1 MHHLR
6 LFLFP
11 GSTKL
16 FNKSHPS
23 GDLLVTC
30 LAAKTT
36 GHQKAYKSLSANMFD
51 E

>member
-6 LFLFP
+6 RFLFP
-11 GSTKL
+11 GTSKI

-30 LAAKTT
+30 QASNAT
-36 GHQKAYKSLSANMFD
+36 GHQKAYKSLLVNMFNS
-51 E
+51 

>member
-6 LFLFP
+6 RFLFL
-11 GSTKL
+11 GNSKL
-16 FNKSHPS
+16 FNKSHSS

-30 LAAKTT
+30 LASNAT
-36 GHQKAYKSLSANMFD
+36 GHQKAYKSLSVNMFS